1 MNSVTQRRKFSSGQA
16 MAQPPSAIPRVEAT
30 RAVNFRSMYCIALSL
45 LIYLAFNFAAN
56 GGNGANRSFL
66 LASAGGLLALAPLV
80 GSEAG
85 RVLGG
90 SKLGLILVI
99 VYAFNTFAAVGH
111 FLYYIQPDY
120 FSGNTDFVYFWDYMW
135 LDQSL
140 IHVANIWHAGG
151 LFSPIDAE
159 YWLVNKNA
167 GLLAFMSLNYYVAG
181 SFPLNIVPWNVLF
194 TIYTA
199 ILISDMTRNL
209 GGGRQQ
215 VSLALWVTLLLPFT
229 FIASLMWRDT
239 TGQFFI
245 VLGAYLMV
253 LTRSRKGYWVLLLPA
268 ASFLAYLHRE
278 PYLVIF
284 FVAAILYFL
293 HDMRHSKHAPVLV
306 PLGILLLIALV
317 PIAQQLSSVAFH
329 RYSDADGSS
338 AIGLMVSS
346 GRVLGLPFRVIRA
359 ILGPFPW
366 TGYSQQVDGYAYQP
380 FEYLQ
385 SVLNLTMLV
394 CALPLAWR
402 LWKIKNELDLCTLLA
417 LIFFVMAVISTGIHT
432 SYTSVG
438 LTLLVPQMTRVGADQ
453 FLKTFGASLLFFIAA
468 NIIVVGMGFSGLNIM
483 QNLSGG
489 Y

>member
-1 MNSVTQRRKFSSGQA
+1 
-16 MAQPPSAIPRVEAT
+16 MASRSIAAPLIAAT
-30 RAVNFRSMYCIALSL
+30 HVVSFRSMYCTAVSL
-45 LIYLAFNFAAN
+45 MFYLVFNFVVN
-56 GGNGANRSFL
+56 RSGAVNQSFL
-66 LASAGGLLALAPLV
+66 LATAGGLLGLAPLLGCEV
-80 GSEAG
+80 G
-85 RVLGG
+85 RVLGRY
-90 SKLGLILVI
+90 KLGLILFSA
-99 VYAFNTFAAVGH
+99 YAFKTLASVGH

-120 FSGNTDFVYFWDYMW
+120 FSGNADFVYFWDFMW

-140 IHVANIWHAGG
+140 TFVADSWHVGG
-151 LFSPIDAE
+151 LFSPIADD
-159 YWLVNKNA
+159 YWQQNKNA
-167 GLLAFMSLNYYVAG
+167 GLLAFMSLNYYTTANF
-181 SFPLNIVPWNVLF
+181 SLNIVPWNVLF

-199 ILISDMTRNL
+199 IIISAITINL

-338 AIGLMVSS
+338 AIGLVLSS

-366 TGYSQQVDGYAYQP
+366 TGYFQQVDGYAYQP
-380 FEYLQ
+380 FDYLQ
-385 SVLNLTMLV
+385 SVLNLAMLV
-394 CALPLAWR
+394 SALPLAWR
-402 LWKIKNELDLCTLLA
+402 LWKVKNELDLASLLA
-417 LIFFVMAVISTGIHT
+417 LLFFIFAVLSTGIHS

-438 LTLLVPQMTRVGADQ
+438 LILLVPLMTRVGRDQ
-453 FLKTFGASLLFFIAA
+453 FVKTIGVSLLFFLAA